1 MLANWI
7 PLRPFLIDPATKGL
21 FFINM
26 PTQEA
31 IVKTRQIHGIKHDFA
46 MIGSAMMPVSDIA
59 PTARIAFWAVR
70 MKAVPGLRGR
80 VA

>member
-21 FFINM
+21 FFLKM
-26 PTQEA
+26 TRQEA
-31 IVKTRQIHGIKHDFA
+31 IVKTRQMRGIKHDFGI
-46 MIGSAMMPVSDIA
+46 IGSAMMPVSDIS

-70 MKAVPGLRGR
+70 MKAVPGLRGP